1 VTTPDTTYDVLVVG
15 GGNAGISAAARL
27 LKKGITDVA
36 VLEPKQVHTYRP
48 LLSYVGSGQA
58 ALAEAERTQRS
69 VIPTGCV
76 WLEDSATAIDPVN
89 RLVRCASGT
98 VYGYRDLVLG
108 QGLDVDNDALPGV
121 WAALRSPSV
130 TSNYLDRAERTWQ
143 LVRDLPARSSAVFTV
158 PRPPVGCTGTTLKPL
173 FLAADHWTRTG
184 RMPGIDITLV
194 VDRDRL
200 LGVPQLDESVLARL
214 RELAVRILTRTAVT
228 ALHPDSG
235 HITVT
240 DHDGVDERLG
250 YDMLHLVPPFR
261 GPKWLQE
268 SNLSGSAPHGV
279 VDIDGRTLRH
289 RVYPEV
295 WAAGD
300 GAAIDTDSSGGAL
313 RKQISILVD
322 NLIAAR
328 SGQPLS
334 EYDGYTV
341 APIAFG
347 AHSLIAAEFDR
358 TGTLTPSLPSFVD
371 PLKPRHSAWAFD
383 RYGLPLS
390 YWNMILAGRL

>member
-1 VTTPDTTYDVLVVG
+1 MSAPRRTYDVLVVG

-27 LKKGITDVA
+27 LKKGISDVA
-36 VLEPKQVHTYRP
+36 VIEPKQVHTYRP

-58 ALAEAERTQRS
+58 SLAEAERTQRS
-69 VIPTGCV
+69 VIPAGCR
-76 WLEDSATAIDPVN
+76 WLEDSAVAIDPVN
-89 RLVRCASGT
+89 RVVRCASGSD
-98 VYGYRDLVLG
+98 YGYRDLVLG
-108 QGLDVDNDALPGV
+108 QGLVVDTDALPGV
-121 WAALRSPSV
+121 WAALAFPGV
-130 TSNYLDRAERTWQ
+130 ASNYLDRAERTWQ
-143 LVRDLPARSSAVFTV
+143 LVRDLPAHSSAVFTV

-173 FLAADHWTRTG
+173 FLAADHWSRTG

-194 VDRDRL
+194 LDRHRL
-200 LGVPQLDESVLARL
+200 LGVPELDAMVIARL
-214 RELAVRILTRTAVT
+214 RELGARILNRTAVT
-228 ALHPDSG
+228 ALHPESR

-240 DHDGVDERLG
+240 DQDGIDERLN

-261 GPKWLQE
+261 GPTWLEE
-268 SNLSGSAPHGV
+268 SNLTGSAPHGV

-289 RVYPEV
+289 RVYPNV

-313 RKQISILVD
+313 RKQVSVLVD

-328 SGQPLS
+328 NGQPS
-334 EYDGYTV
+334 TEYDGYTV
-341 APIAFG
+341 APIAVG
-347 AHSLIAAEFDR
+347 AHKLIAAEFDR
-358 TGTLTPSLPSFVD
+358 TGTLTPSLPSFLD
-371 PLKPRHSAWAFD
+371 SPKPRRSAWAFD